1 MRVLVLGGTGFVG
14 SAVCAALSAAGDEVE
29 CADITPPRPTTAR
42 LLEDIPFRIV
52 RIEDYHD
59 VAQAM
64 SESRAETAIAL
75 SYVAGAASEA
85 DPYRASSVNIQGPMN
100 CLEAA
105 ALTGTRRVVF
115 ASSIGVY
122 GPDQDYYGERDLTE
136 EDSCPFDRHTLSY
149 SATKASNEFLTAKLA
164 AHHGTQVCH
173 VRLSIVFGHG
183 REHGFTTWASD
194 IGSAPAL
201 GEPVTLPFRPDQ
213 RSSLIYV
220 DDAAR
225 LLTTA
230 AHVKRLTHTV
240 YNSGGHTV
248 STTELADAVTAI
260 EPSAEISI
268 DPAAEPQPFVSRIS
282 GARARDE
289 LGFRPTPLDTSLRQ
303 HMDAARAA
311 SGLMPNYYH
320 AEREIP

>member
-14 SAVCAALSAAGDEVE
+14 SAVCAALAAAGDEVV
-29 CADITPPRPTTAR
+29 CADLSPPRPATAR
-42 LLEDIPFRIV
+42 LLEGIEFRKI
-52 RIEDYHD
+52 RIEDFHD
-59 VAQAM
+59 VARAM
-64 SESRAETAIAL
+64 SDSRADSVAVL

-85 DPYRASSVNIQGPMN
+85 DPYGSSLVNLQGPMN

-105 ALTGTRRVVF
+105 ALTGARRVVF

-136 EDSCPFDRHTLSY
+136 QDSCPIDRHTLSY
-149 SATKASNEFLTAKLA
+149 SAAKAINELLTAKLA
-164 AHHGTQVCH
+164 AHHGTEVCH

-201 GEPVTLPFRPDQ
+201 GEPMTIPFRPDQ

-220 DDAAR
+220 DDAANA
-225 LLTTA
+225 LVTA
-230 AHVKRLTHTV
+230 VHAERPGHTV

-248 STTELADAVTAI
+248 STTELAEAVTAI
-260 EPSAEISI
+260 EPTVEISV
-268 DPAAEPQPFVSRIS
+268 DPAAEPQPFVSRVS
-282 GARARDE
+282 GTRARSD
-289 LGFRPTPLDTSLRQ
+289 LGFRLTPLKTALRQ

-311 SGLMPNYYH
+311 SGLVPNHY
-320 AEREIP
+320 AERERP